1 MAFAGHGCI
10 RRSRPLNY
18 TALASKP
25 VGGEHFVHLD
35 DSTVWLR
42 MSRLNIEGNT
52 MAAKKPAAP
61 AKESHS
67 WVGKVEEYSRKI
79 WLAGLGVYSKIDT
92 DGSKL
97 FDSLVKDGEKA
108 EKLTRAAEPKSTKSA
123 TRSKV
128 EDVKELALGKW
139 GELEEAFDKRLSNAI
154 SRLGVPSRDEVKVLQ
169 AKVETL
175 TKHIEKLSTAA
186 AKVAATKTPAPSKP
200 APAKPA
206 AKPAAA
212 KAAPAKPVS
221 KPALKPATKPAA
233 KPAAKKTPTAASK
246 SAAKPAAPKSATQKP
261 AASKKPTPPKTTAAT
276 PPAATPQKTE
286 TPAS

>member
-1 MAFAGHGCI
+1 
-10 RRSRPLNY
+10 
-18 TALASKP
+18 
-25 VGGEHFVHLD
+25 
-35 DSTVWLR
+35 
-42 MSRLNIEGNT
+42 
-52 MAAKKPAAP
+52 MAAKKPAAPAKAAP

-108 EKLTRAAEPKSTKSA
+108 EKLTKAAEPKSTKSA

-233 KPAAKKTPTAASK
+233 KPAAKKTPAAASK

-261 AASKKPTPPKTTAAT
+261 AASKKPAPPKTTAAT

>member
-1 MAFAGHGCI
+1 
-10 RRSRPLNY
+10 
-18 TALASKP
+18 
-25 VGGEHFVHLD
+25 
-35 DSTVWLR
+35 
-42 MSRLNIEGNT
+42 

-108 EKLTRAAEPKSTKSA
+108 EKLTKAAEPKSTKSA

-186 AKVAATKTPAPSKP
+186 AKVAATKTPATKTPAASKS

-206 AKPAAA
+206 VKPAAA

>member
-1 MAFAGHGCI
+1 M
-10 RRSRPLNY
+10 
-18 TALASKP
+18 
-25 VGGEHFVHLD
+25 
-35 DSTVWLR
+35 
-42 MSRLNIEGNT
+42 
-52 MAAKKPAAP
+52 
-61 AKESHS
+61 
-67 WVGKVEEYSRKI
+67 
-79 WLAGLGVYSKIDT
+79 YSKIDT

-108 EKLTRAAEPKSTKSA
+108 EKLTKAAEPKSTKSA

-233 KPAAKKTPTAASK
+233 KPAAKKTPAAASK

-261 AASKKPTPPKTTAAT
+261 AASKKPAPPKTTAAT